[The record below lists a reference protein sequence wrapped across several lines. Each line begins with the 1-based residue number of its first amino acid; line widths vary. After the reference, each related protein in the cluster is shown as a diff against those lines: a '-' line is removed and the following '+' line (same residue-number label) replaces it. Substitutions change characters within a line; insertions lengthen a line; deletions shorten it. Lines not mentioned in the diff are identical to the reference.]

1 MPVVGSRR
9 ISDSLWFQVLLGVV
23 GLGLISASAVLDMH
37 GLLER
42 GGSWWRPLLSVPGHL
57 LLLLAWWRLG
67 PRVAR
72 PLLVLVVW
80 VAAIVAV
87 PPLHSRDA
95 YSYAAQ
101 GWLMANRFDPY
112 LVFSGSAEQSG
123 LLVGVHWF
131 RTTSV
136 YPPLSL
142 EIFGWVARLFD
153 SDLYWTP
160 IGMRVPN
167 LLAIAVLVWVLPK
180 LAAKVGVSRAAV
192 LWAGLLNPVVI
203 VQWVGGIHNDA
214 VMVAVIALAFWVAYC
229 TNWRGYFG
237 MLAGGALIGVAMAVK
252 QSAAL
257 AGLGVV
263 AIAWANAAPQLGERH
278 RTWAALIRRCLA
290 AGALAVLVF
299 VGISLGTGLGF
310 GWRYGTAGSPLQ
322 ASSNAPISWVASF
335 LRYHELLSESR
346 IISWLTMIATALVAT
361 SLVWLVW
368 RYGPRPPQSV
378 GNPWVVACGSLLS
391 FAILGPALQ
400 PWYLTWVI
408 PFVILATPGLRVQ
421 HIWLIGVIS
430 AALVPALQDVM
441 APYLAMGLLLLPLW
455 GLWIW
460 LGRHQVQVFPSIT

>member
-257 AGLGVV
+257 AGLEWWRSRG
-263 AIAWANAAPQLGERH
+263 QM
-278 RTWAALIRRCLA
+278 RRP
-290 AGALAVLVF
+290 
-299 VGISLGTGLGF
+299 S
-310 GWRYGTAGSPLQ
+310 WGSDT
-322 ASSNAPISWVASF
+322 
-335 LRYHELLSESR
+335 E
-346 IISWLTMIATALVAT
+346 
-361 SLVWLVW
+361 
-368 RYGPRPPQSV
+368 
-378 GNPWVVACGSLLS
+378 
-391 FAILGPALQ
+391 
-400 PWYLTWVI
+400 
-408 PFVILATPGLRVQ
+408 PGLRSSGDVWRQ
-421 HIWLIGVIS
+421 VLWRCWCSSVSRWAPDWASGGATARQVLRFKP
-430 AALVPALQDVM
+430 PATRRSH
-441 APYLAMGLLLLPLW
+441 GW
-455 GLWIW
+455 
-460 LGRHQVQVFPSIT
+460 RHSCAITNCSRNRASFPGSR